1 MIEIVT
7 GEKGKGKTKVLL
19 DQSNEDVKTINGSII
34 FIDKSPK
41 HMYDLDSKVR
51 LINISEYPVNT
62 TGEFLGFLSGV
73 ISQNNDIEE
82 IFLDSFLTI
91 AYIDTNNGLVSSL
104 EELEKISECFGV
116 KFVIS
121 VSYKK
126 EDLPSEIQS
135 KVIQSLQYY

>member
-1 MIEIVT
+1 MIEIVA

-19 DQSNEDVKTINGSII
+19 EKSNEDIKTISGSII
-34 FIDKSPK
+34 FVDKSSK

-51 LINISEYPVNT
+51 LINITEYPVNT

-91 AYIDTNNGLVSSL
+91 AYIDTNNGLLSSL

-116 KFVIS
+116 KFILS
-121 VSYKK
+121 VSSTK
-126 EDLPSEIQS
+126 EDLPSEVQD
-135 KVIQSLQYY
+135 KVIVSM

>member
-1 MIEIVT
+1 MIEIVS

-19 DQSNEDVKTINGSII
+19 DRCNEDIKSINGSSI
-34 FIDKSPK
+34 FVDKSSK

-51 LINISEYPVNT
+51 LINITEYPVST

-91 AYIDTNNGLVSSL
+91 AFIDTNNGLLSSL
-104 EELEKISECFGV
+104 EALEKISDCFNV
-116 KFVIS
+116 KFIIS
-121 VSYKK
+121 ISQTK
-126 EDLPSEIQS
+126 EDLPSEVQS
-135 KVIQSLQYY
+135 KVVVAL

>member
-1 MIEIVT
+1 MIEIVS

-19 DQSNEDVKTINGSII
+19 DRCNDDVKSINGSSI
-34 FIDKSPK
+34 FVDKSSK

-51 LINISEYPVNT
+51 LINITEYPVNT

-91 AYIDTNNGLVSSL
+91 AFIDTNNGLLSSL
-104 EELEKISECFGV
+104 EELEKISDCFNV
-116 KFVIS
+116 KFIIS
-121 VSYKK
+121 ISQTK
-126 EDLPSEIQS
+126 EDLPSEVQS
-135 KVIQSLQYY
+135 KVVVSL

>member
-1 MIEIVT
+1 MIEIVS

-19 DQSNEDVKTINGSII
+19 DRCNEDIKNISGSSI
-34 FIDKSPK
+34 FVDKSSK

-51 LINISEYPVNT
+51 LINITEYPVNT

-91 AYIDTNNGLVSSL
+91 AFIDTNNGLLSSI
-104 EELEKISECFGV
+104 EELEKISDCFNV
-116 KFVIS
+116 KFIIS
-121 VSYKK
+121 ISQTKD
-126 EDLPSEIQS
+126 DLPSEVQS
-135 KVIQSLQYY
+135 KVVVSL

>member
-1 MIEIVT
+1 MIEIVA

-19 DQSNEDVKTINGSII
+19 DQSNEDVKKIDGSII
-34 FIDKSPK
+34 FIDKSSK

-82 IFLDSFLTI
+82 MFLDSFLEM
-91 AYIDTNNGLVSSL
+91 AYIDTNNGLTSSL
-104 EELEKISECFGV
+104 DELDKISECFGV
-116 KFVIS
+116 KFILS
-121 VSYKK
+121 VSSTK
-126 EDLPSEIQS
+126 EDLPEELQE
-135 KVIQSLQYY
+135 KVVVAL

>member
-19 DQSNEDVKTINGSII
+19 DRCNEDVKKIDGSII
-34 FIDKSPK
+34 FVDKSAK

-51 LINISEYPVNT
+51 LINITEYPVNT

-91 AYIDTNNGLVSSL
+91 AYIDTNNGLTLSL

-116 KFVIS
+116 KFIVS
-121 VSYKK
+121 LSYKK
-126 EDLPSEIQS
+126 EELPSEIQD
-135 KVIQSLQYY
+135 KVIASL

>member
-1 MIEIVT
+1 MIEIVA
-7 GEKGKGKTKVLL
+7 GDKGKGKTKVLL
-19 DQSNEDVKTINGSII
+19 EKSNEDIKNINGSII
-34 FIDKSPK
+34 FVDKSSK

-51 LINISEYPVNT
+51 LINITEFPIST

-91 AYIDTNNGLVSSL
+91 AFIDTNNGLLSSL

-116 KFVIS
+116 KFIIS
-121 VSYKK
+121 ISQVK
-126 EDLPSEIQS
+126 EDLPSEVQD
-135 KVIQSLQYY
+135 KVIVSL

>member
-135 KVIQSLQYY
+135 KVIQSL

>member
-1 MIEIVT
+1 MIEIVA

-135 KVIQSLQYY
+135 KVIQSL